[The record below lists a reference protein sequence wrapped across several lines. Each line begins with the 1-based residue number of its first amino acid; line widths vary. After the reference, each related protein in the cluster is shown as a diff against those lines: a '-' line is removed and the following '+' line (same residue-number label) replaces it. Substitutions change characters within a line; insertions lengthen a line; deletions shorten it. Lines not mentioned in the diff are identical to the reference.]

1 MFIGDYANQRVR
13 KVTVSTRIITTIA
26 GTGVASYSGDN
37 GPATAA
43 TLNLPWGV
51 ALDASGMS
59 NNSYSFF
66 KFNFVFTST

>member
-13 KVTVSTRIITTIA
+13 KVTVSTRIITTVA
-26 GTGVASYSGDN
+26 GTGTAGYAGDN

-43 TLNLPWGV
+43 TLDLPWGV

-59 NNSYSFF
+59 NNSCSFF
-66 KFNFVFTST
+66 KFNFAFLST